1 MQPFK
6 IYAARQKH
14 MRPPSSKYICHPSKY
29 MRPVKTLQSE
39 IKVFEKVLM
48 EKWAFHIILSNS
60 ILKLVDCIPLYD
72 CIPQVHPIGN
82 GRG

>member
-1 MQPFK
+1 MQHLK

-14 MRPPSSKYICHPSKY
+14 MRPSKYICHPSKY
-29 MRPVKTLQSE
+29 IRPVKTPQSE

-72 CIPQVHPIGN
+72 CIPEVHPIGN